1 MSPQNTEGTMEVPE
15 AFKSISGFTDVALN
29 LLDLIYQ
36 KSLQSLAVCFA
47 AFSLIF
53 SIVIKNAF
61 IV

>member
-1 MSPQNTEGTMEVPE
+1 MEVPE